1 MDITPATVHGVGTVH
16 HMTTR
21 DGQRFG
27 VLVERDARSLFVF
40 GPDDPDT
47 PAQTIALA
55 QDEADLL
62 AELLHSRP
70 TADRLADLERKIA
83 AVTGQRW
90 ARTS

>member
-1 MDITPATVHGVGTVH
+1 MDINHTTVPGVGTVH
-16 HMTTR
+16 HLTTR

-27 VLVERDARSLFVF
+27 VLVEQGKRSLFVF
-40 GPDDPDT
+40 GADDPDT

-55 QDEADLL
+55 PDEADLL

-83 AVTGQRW
+83 AVT
-90 ARTS
+90 AP

>member
-1 MDITPATVHGVGTVH
+1 MDITRTTVHGVGTVH

-27 VLVERDARSLFVF
+27 VLVEQEARSLFVF
-40 GPDDPDT
+40 GADDPDT
-47 PAQTIALA
+47 PAQTSALA

-62 AELLHSRP
+62 AALLHSRP

-83 AVTGQRW
+83 AVTW
-90 ARTS
+90 APTH

>member
-1 MDITPATVHGVGTVH
+1 MDINRTTVPGVGTVH
-16 HMTTR
+16 HLTTR

-27 VLVERDARSLFVF
+27 VLVGRETRTVFVF
-40 GPDDPDT
+40 GAADPDT

-70 TADRLADLERKIA
+70 TADRLADLERRLA
-83 AVTGQRW
+83 AVTG
-90 ARTS
+90 

>member
-1 MDITPATVHGVGTVH
+1 MDITRTTVPGVGTVH
-16 HMTTR
+16 HLTTR

-27 VLVERDARSLFVF
+27 VLIEQEARSLFVF
-40 GPDDPDT
+40 GADDPDT

-55 QDEADLL
+55 PDEADLL

-83 AVTGQRW
+83 AVT
-90 ARTS
+90 TP